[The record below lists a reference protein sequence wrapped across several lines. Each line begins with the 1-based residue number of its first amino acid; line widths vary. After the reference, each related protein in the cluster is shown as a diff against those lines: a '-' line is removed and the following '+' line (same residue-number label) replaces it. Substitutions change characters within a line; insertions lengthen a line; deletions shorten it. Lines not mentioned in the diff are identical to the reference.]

1 MDKDFE
7 MLYKKAKDL
16 TSEKKLNENVSY
28 AHVGCA
34 LLTDKGNVYTGIC
47 IVAHCGIGF
56 CAEHAAIIEMLKND
70 ESRIIKIV
78 ATDKNG
84 ATPPCGR
91 CRELIKQINENNMK
105 TQIMISENE
114 IYTLEELL
122 PHPWTL

>member
-16 TSEKKLNENVSY
+16 TGEKKLNESVSY

-70 ESRIIKIV
+70 ESRILKIV
-78 ATDKNG
+78 ATDKSG

-91 CRELIKQINENNMK
+91 CRELIKQINEANMK
-105 TQIMISENE
+105 TQIMISDNE
-114 IYTLEELL
+114 IYTLDELF
-122 PHPWTL
+122 PHAWIP

>member
-7 MLYKKAKDL
+7 MLYKKAKEL
-16 TSEKKLNENVSY
+16 TGERILNDYVSCGQ
-28 AHVGCA
+28 VGCA

-47 IVAHCGIGF
+47 MITHCGMGF
-56 CAEHAAIIEMLKND
+56 CAEHAAIIEMLKNN
-70 ESRIIKIV
+70 ESKIVKIV

-91 CRELIKQINENNMK
+91 CRELLKQVNIENMK
-105 TQIMISENE
+105 TQIMVSDNE

-122 PHPWTL
+122 PHAWIL

>member
-1 MDKDFE
+1 MDKDFK

-16 TSEKKLNENVSY
+16 TGEKKLNESVSY

-70 ESRIIKIV
+70 ESRILKIV

-84 ATPPCGR
+84 ATSPCGR
-91 CRELIKQINENNMK
+91 CRELMKQINEANMK
-105 TQIMISENE
+105 TEIMISDNE
-114 IYTLEELL
+114 IYTLDELL
-122 PHPWTL
+122 PHAWIP